1 MFRPCDPIT
10 FARLLSSAWRVHWF
24 ASDAFQYA
32 QFGFVW
38 SVLFVS
44 SVHSFL
50 ISWWCHLVL
59 GHHLAPFWLQ
69 FSSLFAQS
77 SSNSAICSAFW
88 ILQILWSYYYLRGFG
103 RNPYWAKTLQNL
115 ACRIQAEI
123 SAGFCMHNFERN
135 IRRILYA
142 EFRAKSPHNAACRNS
157 AETSA
162 DLRPKSPHNSVADF
176 RQKSLQTADLYM
188 QSVLQNLGLCLAEIS
203 FRMCPKYLQNY
214 AYRISANISA

>member
-1 MFRPCDPIT
+1 MF
-10 FARLLSSAWRVHWF
+10 
-24 ASDAFQYA
+24 
-32 QFGFVW
+32 
-38 SVLFVS
+38 
-44 SVHSFL
+44 
-50 ISWWCHLVL
+50 

-69 FSSLFAQS
+69 FSSLFAKS
-77 SSNSAICSAFW
+77 SSNSVICSAFW

-103 RNPYWAKTLQNL
+103 RNPYWAKALQNL

-188 QSVLQNLGLCLAEIS
+188 QSVLQNLGLWLKSLSACARNICRTMHTE
-203 FRMCPKYLQNY
+203 FRRTSPHNAACTSN
-214 AYRISANISA
+214 SAVFLFCEVCIHKFSRNLYTILNAQFW